1 MMLSVTSVIKA
12 TDVTLIYSDNTY
24 GRSFYD
30 WFAFFAA
37 EHNLHIAGDGLLA
50 YQPGMNIKPFLQSIS
65 QNHSG
70 NTVVLCLAL
79 SNTNDYIDV
88 CHQVE
93 DYQQERMAE
102 IGGYNELMDSIESW
116 IDIKTLCGDTSLDE
130 HIAEMNEWTDFDYG
144 LSPFGDINYGFPQAY
159 EATFNRRPYNG
170 EAQIYDAL
178 TLIALG
184 AALRLNSPDEC
195 IIDGKQVVYKEAP
208 YGPGLTDYMRSI
220 VSSEEGP
227 IINWTQRGLCIA
239 FEGMEYDIEM
249 DLTGATG
256 NMQFDQETHTKIL
269 NTTYMLWQLDGII
282 DEGKTKTRIGP
293 IIYLNANETSSMWNL
308 QNAVEQSFVTGI
320 EEHILPSTEDY
331 WAVIISP
338 STTWANYRH
347 QADAFAMYQTLRS
360 HGYDEDHIVLI
371 VEDNLANDPQNIYP
385 GKIFVES
392 PGISGNPGDDVRQN
406 AVVDYHF
413 SQLRPDDIADIMLG
427 RQSARLPHVI
437 HPTSTS
443 NVFFFWSGHG
453 GSKEGPLW
461 GNEDARSYFGKERIK
476 DIVTQMNE
484 ADMYR
489 RLMFSIETCFS
500 GQWGQALTEQPD
512 VIVLTAANP
521 YETSKADVHNSD
533 IGVFLSNAFARTF
546 RKYVNQDNRITLR
559 DLYIELAK
567 TTNGS
572 HVSIYNEK
580 NYGSVY
586 SSTMEDFFPR

>member
-1 MMLSVTSVIKA
+1 M
-12 TDVTLIYSDNTY
+12 
-24 GRSFYD
+24 
-30 WFAFFAA
+30 
-37 EHNLHIAGDGLLA
+37 
-50 YQPGMNIKPFLQSIS
+50 
-65 QNHSG
+65 
-70 NTVVLCLAL
+70 
-79 SNTNDYIDV
+79 
-88 CHQVE
+88 
-93 DYQQERMAE
+93 
-102 IGGYNELMDSIESW
+102 
-116 IDIKTLCGDTSLDE
+116 
-130 HIAEMNEWTDFDYG
+130 
-144 LSPFGDINYGFPQAY
+144 
-159 EATFNRRPYNG
+159 
-170 EAQIYDAL
+170 
-178 TLIALG
+178 
-184 AALRLNSPDEC
+184 
-195 IIDGKQVVYKEAP
+195 
-208 YGPGLTDYMRSI
+208 
-220 VSSEEGP
+220 SSEEGP